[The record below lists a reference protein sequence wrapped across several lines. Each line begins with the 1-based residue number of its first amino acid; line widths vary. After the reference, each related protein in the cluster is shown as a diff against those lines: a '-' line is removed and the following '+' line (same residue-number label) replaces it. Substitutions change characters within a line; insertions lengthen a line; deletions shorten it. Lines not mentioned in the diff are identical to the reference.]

1 MPNRTANRH
10 RAGYQRWFQS
20 IKRQATSRL
29 IQCHRT
35 EYDDMIAELKQSK
48 PFNPNA

>member
-1 MPNRTANRH
+1 MAHRTTNRH

-29 IQCHRT
+29 IQCHRA
-35 EYDDMIAELKQSK
+35 EYDDLVAKLKESK